1 MNGLDPSFKFFK
13 ILSHTNIPGAPEY
26 TYYITKLCPYLAYK
40 INVTCWMGSHFH
52 DHIDY
57 NRVEFPIESL
67 A

>member
-1 MNGLDPSFKFFK
+1 MVWIQVLNFLKFYL
-13 ILSHTNIPGAPEY
+13 IIIYQEAPEY

-52 DHIDY
+52 DHMDY
-57 NRVEFPIESL
+57 NRVEFPIESP